1 MTNVLGLGTFLKQ
14 IIEVINEKSIDKSF
28 EFFDWF
34 IKLKIINKIR

>member
-28 EFFDWF
+28 EFFD
-34 IKLKIINKIR
+34 